1 MHAASAAWEALA
13 GELQSTAS
21 SYRSII
27 KGLTTDRWMGPSSLS
42 MASAFGPYVAWM
54 AGAAARASETAGQA
68 RLAAEVYEAA
78 RAMTVPPEMVATN
91 RTQLVSLM
99 ATNFLGQ
106 NSSAIAANE
115 AHYAEMWAQDAA
127 AMYAYAAGSSE
138 ATQVTQFNPAPEVVN
153 PAGVTAQG
161 TSSAGQATGAGAQA
175 TLSKLISTTPTTL
188 NSLASP
194 LASTG
199 SSGAT
204 TAANAGVTT
213 TGIGGTTIDS
223 SGLATSILASY
234 ATIPGWFGM
243 FIAGDALGPLIGTP
257 MNIAMSNANTA
268 ALVPAAAA
276 AAAAAPA
283 AAVPAALG
291 SGLAGGAGG
300 LSGLGAGLGSSAA
313 VGGLSVPA
321 TWGFASANPMAMLGN
336 VPLAMPGAGFDA
348 GMGMPMMI
356 GGLPRAALAGAAGGG
371 VAAAAAKWGP
381 RASVV
386 ARSPEA
392 GYGPESGSPSP
403 IPFPGAAGLPSAPG
417 YTPAIVY
424 IPTNGHVPSNV

>member
-13 GELQSTAS
+13 AELQSTAS

-27 KGLTTDRWMGPSSLS
+27 KGLTTDRWMGPSSLA

-78 RAMTVPPEMVATN
+78 HAMTVPPGAVATN
-91 RTQLVSLM
+91 RAELVSLM

-115 AHYAEMWAQDAA
+115 AQYAEMWAQDAA

-138 ATQVTQFNPAPEVVN
+138 ATQVTQYNSPPEVVN
-153 PAGVTAQG
+153 QAGVAAQG
-161 TSSAGQATGAGAQA
+161 TNSASQATGAGAQA
-175 TLSKLISTTPTTL
+175 TLSKLVSATPTTL
-188 NSLASP
+188 NNLASP

-199 SSGAT
+199 TSG
-204 TAANAGVTT
+204 TAASTGGTVT

-243 FIAGDALGPLIGTP
+243 FAAGDAIGPLIGTP
-257 MNIAMSNANTA
+257 MNIAMSNANAA
-268 ALVPAAAA
+268 ALVPAA

-291 SGLAGGAGG
+291 SGVAGGAGA
-300 LSGLGAGLGSSAA
+300 LSGLGAGLGQSAA

-321 TWGFASANPMAMLGN
+321 TWGFASANPLAMLGN

-348 GMGMPMMI
+348 GMGAPLI
-356 GGLPRAALAGAAGGG
+356 FGGLPRAAAAGAG
-371 VAAAAAKWGP
+371 VAAVAKYGP

-392 GYGPESGSPSP
+392 GYGPESGSPAP
-403 IPFPGAAGLPSAPG
+403 IPFPGAAGLPPAPG

-424 IPTNGHVPSNV
+424 LPTNGHVPSNV

>member
-13 GELQSTAS
+13 AELQSTAS

-27 KGLTTDRWMGPSSLS
+27 KGLTTDRWMGPSSLA

-78 RAMTVPPEMVATN
+78 HGMTVPPEAVATN
-91 RTQLVSLM
+91 RLQLAMLN

-106 NSSAIAANE
+106 NASAIAANE
-115 AHYAEMWAQDAA
+115 AQYAEMWAQDAA
-127 AMYAYAAGSSE
+127 AMYSYAAGSAE
-138 ATQVTQFNPAPEVVN
+138 ATQVTQYSSPPEVVN
-153 PAGVTAQG
+153 PAGVAAQG
-161 TSSAGQATGAGAQA
+161 TSSASQATGAGAQA
-175 TLSKLISTTPTTL
+175 TLANLVSTTPTTL
-188 NSLASP
+188 NNLATP
-194 LASTG
+194 LASGT
-199 SSGAT
+199 SGTT
-204 TAANAGVTT
+204 TAASTIIGP
-213 TGIGGTTIDS
+213 GGTTIDS
-223 SGLATSILASY
+223 SGLTTSILASY

-257 MNIAMSNANTA
+257 MNIAMSNANAA

-291 SGLAGGAGG
+291 SGVAGGAGA
-300 LSGLGAGLGSSAA
+300 LSGLGAGLGQSAA

-321 TWGFASANPMAMLGN
+321 TWGFASASPMSMLGT
-336 VPLAMPGAGFDA
+336 VPLAMPGPGFNS
-348 GMGMPMMI
+348 GMGMPMLI
-356 GGLPRAALAGAAGGG
+356 GGLPRAMGAGAAGAA
-371 VAAAAAKWGP
+371 VASYGP

-392 GYGPESGSPSP
+392 GYGPESGSPATV
-403 IPFPGAAGLPSAPG
+403 PFPGAAGLPPAPG

-424 IPTNGHVPSNV
+424 LPNNAHVPTNA